1 MYQMVKNVEQE
12 YGCNVVSFFRG
23 EGSRPKAKSS

>member
-1 MYQMVKNVEQE
+1 MVEKVEQE